1 MKLTAYQRRQVD
13 YVKANMPGMVTR
25 QHKGMSRAAVKE
37 AKAEADQ
44 KAMDWLDRTVPRW
57 REGKPPKTNK
67 IYVAAL
73 SGSEADEEQDDE

>member
-25 QHKGMSRAAVKE
+25 QHKGMSRAAVKA
-37 AKAEADQ
+37 AKAEDDQ
-44 KAMDWLDRTVPRW
+44 KAMAWLDRTVPRW

-67 IYVAAL
+67 IYVTVRK
-73 SGSEADEEQDDE
+73 DDEDEDDEY